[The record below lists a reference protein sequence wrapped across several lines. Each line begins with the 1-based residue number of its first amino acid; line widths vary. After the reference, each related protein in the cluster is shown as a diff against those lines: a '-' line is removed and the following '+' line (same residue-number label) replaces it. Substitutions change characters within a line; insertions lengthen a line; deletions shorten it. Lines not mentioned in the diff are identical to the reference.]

1 MNDVMVTELSQKL
14 QDAANELDYSRV
26 SWIDKH
32 YVIDL
37 NRKANVLL
45 SSLLR
50 FENQQEQGAVIEAAN
65 NFLITIEPVIT
76 ELKKV

>member
-1 MNDVMVTELSQKL
+1 MNDVTDLSQKL
-14 QDAANELDYSRV
+14 QDAADELDYSKV

-37 NRKANVLL
+37 NRKANILL
-45 SSLLR
+45 ASLLR
-50 FENQQEQGAVIEAAN
+50 FDEATQEKGAVIEAAN
-65 NFLITIEPVIT
+65 NFLITVEPVIT

>member
-1 MNDVMVTELSQKL
+1 MNNVTELSKKL
-14 QDAANELDYSRV
+14 QDAADELDYSKV

-50 FENQQEQGAVIEAAN
+50 FENENEQGAVIKAVN
-65 NFLITIEPVIT
+65 NFLITVEPVIA

>member
-1 MNDVMVTELSQKL
+1 MNDVTELSQKL

-26 SWIDKH
+26 SWIDKV
-32 YVIDL
+32 YIIDL

-50 FENQQEQGAVIEAAN
+50 FENENEQGAVIEAAN
-65 NFLITIEPVIT
+65 NFLITVEPVIA

>member
-1 MNDVMVTELSQKL
+1 MSNVTDLSQKL

-26 SWIDKH
+26 SWINKH
-32 YVIDL
+32 YIIDL

-45 SSLLR
+45 GSLLR
-50 FENQQEQGAVIEAAN
+50 FEDKNEQGAVIEAAN
-65 NFLITIEPVIT
+65 NFLITVEPVIA

>member
-1 MNDVMVTELSQKL
+1 MNDVTELSQKL
-14 QDAANELDYSRV
+14 QDAADELDYSRV

-50 FENQQEQGAVIEAAN
+50 FESENEQGAVIEAVN
-65 NFLITIEPVIT
+65 KFLITVEPIIV
-76 ELKKV
+76 ELKKA

>member
-1 MNDVMVTELSQKL
+1 MSEISRLSQQL
-14 QDAANELDYSRV
+14 QNAADKLDYSRA
-26 SWIDKH
+26 SWINKH

-50 FENQQEQGAVIEAAN
+50 FESENEQGAVIDAAN
-65 NFLITIEPVIT
+65 KFLITVEPVIL
-76 ELKKV
+76 ELKKA

>member
-1 MNDVMVTELSQKL
+1 MSVTELSQKL
-14 QDAANELDYSRV
+14 QDAADKLDYSRV

-32 YVIDL
+32 YIIDL

-50 FENQQEQGAVIEAAN
+50 FENQQEQGAVIEAVN
-65 NFLITIEPVIT
+65 NFLITVEPVIAMINR
-76 ELKKV
+76 EV

>member
-1 MNDVMVTELSQKL
+1 MNDVTDLSQKL
-14 QDAANELDYSRV
+14 QNAANELDYAKV
-26 SWIDKH
+26 SWLNKH

-50 FENQQEQGAVIEAAN
+50 FENENEQGAVIEAAN
-65 NFLITIEPVIT
+65 NFLITVEPVIT
-76 ELKKV
+76 ELRKV

>member
-1 MNDVMVTELSQKL
+1 MNDVTELSQKL
-14 QDAANELDYSRV
+14 QDAADKLDYSRV

-50 FENQQEQGAVIEAAN
+50 FENKNEQGAVIEAAN
-65 NFLITIEPVIT
+65 NFLITVKPVIE

>member
-1 MNDVMVTELSQKL
+1 MSDVTQLSQKL
-14 QDAANELDYSRV
+14 QHTVDELDYGKV

-37 NRKANVLL
+37 NRKANILL

-50 FENQQEQGAVIEAAN
+50 FEDENEQSAVIEAAN
-65 NFLITIEPVIT
+65 NFLITVEPVIA
-76 ELKKV
+76 ELRKV

>member
-1 MNDVMVTELSQKL
+1 MNDVTDLSQKL
-14 QDAANELDYSRV
+14 QDAANELDYAKV
-26 SWIDKH
+26 SWINKY

-65 NFLITIEPVIT
+65 NFLITVEPVIE